1 MFEARLINQKLKDA
15 LAGTEDEL
23 SRLRALIEQLNAEGE
38 NKNKELEQL
47 QKLLEQLQEQA
58 AMRDFVL
65 RNLDEKA
72 DKADFE
78 RLLSRDDLDETAQA
92 IIAQLQD
99 LIAKQGLN
107 LIRFNCFIHLL
118 AQSEADLTNRI
129 ATVDNQVA
137 QRTKDA
143 EFNPFK

>member
-1 MFEARLINQKLKDA
+1 
-15 LAGTEDEL
+15 
-23 SRLRALIEQLNAEGE
+23 
-38 NKNKELEQL
+38 
-47 QKLLEQLQEQA
+47 
-58 AMRDFVL
+58 MRDFVL

-107 LIRFNCFIHLL
+107 LIRFIVL
-118 AQSEADLTNRI
+118 AI
-129 ATVDNQVA
+129 Y
-137 QRTKDA
+137 
-143 EFNPFK
+143 

>member
-1 MFEARLINQKLKDA
+1 
-15 LAGTEDEL
+15 
-23 SRLRALIEQLNAEGE
+23 
-38 NKNKELEQL
+38 
-47 QKLLEQLQEQA
+47 
-58 AMRDFVL
+58 MRDFVL

-107 LIRFNCFIHLL
+107 LILSFFFKLIYQL
-118 AQSEADLTNRI
+118 
-129 ATVDNQVA
+129 
-137 QRTKDA
+137 
-143 EFNPFK
+143 NPKPI

>member
-1 MFEARLINQKLKDA
+1 MS
-15 LAGTEDEL
+15 GTEDEL
-23 SRLRALIEQLNAEGE
+23 SRLRDLIERLNKEGE

-72 DKADFE
+72 NKSDFE
-78 RLLSRDDLDETAQA
+78 GLLSRDDLDETARA

-99 LIAKQGLN
+99 LISKQ
-107 LIRFNCFIHLL
+107 
-118 AQSEADLTNRI
+118 AESEADL
-129 ATVDNQVA
+129 A
-137 QRTKDA
+137 QRISNVDDQVSQTIKDDD
-143 EFNPFK
+143 FNPFRYYFLFF

>member
-107 LIRFNCFIHLL
+107 LIRFNCFY
-118 AQSEADLTNRI
+118 
-129 ATVDNQVA
+129 
-137 QRTKDA
+137 
-143 EFNPFK
+143 PFISSIGGRFDEQNSYGR